1 MCRRGHRQAC
11 AGTVARSRAALAK
24 GPQADEA
31 QCEAGRTGRVQAMSL
46 RGSRSTTIAGLHRQC
61 GGKWWCSRMREST
74 HGSNLE
80 IRPGPERRLTCC
92 ARIDRVP
99 APDVTRHSPIAQ
111 LRSLHFLCARSVQ
124 SSLAEPVAPSLTDS
138 IRSVNSESVP
148 ESSSL
153 LSTRAVTCR
162 RPRAACKDRHAG
174 LS

>member
-11 AGTVARSRAALAK
+11 AGIVARSRAALAK

-111 LRSLHFLCARSVQ
+111 LRSLHFLCARV
-124 SSLAEPVAPSLTDS
+124 PSNR
-138 IRSVNSESVP
+138 RSWSQLRPASP
-148 ESSSL
+148 TPSAA
-153 LSTRAVTCR
+153 STARACLNPR
-162 RPRAACKDRHAG
+162 R
-174 LS
+174 S